1 MSNQIE
7 TQVDVSLTE
16 RNRLTAF
23 FRIILV
29 VPAFIFVSSF
39 APSTSFSDDSSAI
52 LAGLLALPAGLAIV
66 FRQVYPSYV
75 LAFNEALLSLQTR
88 VDVYLLLLSDEYPSI
103 EENDVVSVTFPE
115 VDAKQLNRWLP
126 LVKWLLALPL
136 YLAGI
141 VYIIYAALL
150 TDEYP
155 SIEENEIVSVTFPEV
170 DAKQLNRWLP
180 LIKWLLALPL
190 YLVGLVYLVY
200 AALLTLLGWFSILL
214 TGNYPEV
221 CAEGIVGTIA
231 YWNRVVGY
239 AFLLVT
245 DEYPT
250 FSL

>member
-7 TQVDVSLTE
+7 TQIDVSLTE

-29 VPAFIFVSSF
+29 VPALVFL
-39 APSTSFSDDSSAI
+39 ASFSPASAFSEDNLGI
-52 LAGLLALPAGLAIV
+52 YAGLLALPAALAIV
-66 FRQVYPSYV
+66 IRQVYPSYV

-88 VDVYLLLLSDEYPSI
+88 VDAYLL
-103 EENDVVSVTFPE
+103 
-115 VDAKQLNRWLP
+115 
-126 LVKWLLALPL
+126 
-136 YLAGI
+136 
-141 VYIIYAALL
+141 LL

-155 SIEENEIVSVTFPEV
+155 SIEENDVVSVTFPEV

-190 YLVGLVYLVY
+190 YLVGIVYVIY
-200 AALLTLLGWFSILL
+200 AALLTLIAWFSVLF
-214 TGNYPEV
+214 TGNYPEF
-221 CAEGIVGTIA
+221 CAEGVVGTIA
-231 YWNRVVGY
+231 YWNRVAGY
-239 AFLLVT
+239 ALLMVT

>member
-7 TQVDVSLTE
+7 TQIDVSLTE
-16 RNRLTAF
+16 RNRLTAL

-39 APSTSFSDDSSAI
+39 APATTFSDDAFGI
-52 LAGLLALPAGLAIV
+52 FAGLLALPAALAIV
-66 FRQVYPSYV
+66 VRQVYPSFV

-88 VDVYLLLLSDEYPSI
+88 VDAYLLLLTDEYPSI
-103 EENDVVSVTFPE
+103 EENDLVSVTFPE
-115 VDAKQLNRWLP
+115 VDAKQLNR
-126 LVKWLLALPL
+126 
-136 YLAGI
+136 
-141 VYIIYAALL
+141 
-150 TDEYP
+150 
-155 SIEENEIVSVTFPEV
+155 F
-170 DAKQLNRWLP
+170 LP

-190 YLVGLVYLVY
+190 YLVGILYIIY
-200 AALLTLLGWFSILL
+200 AALLTLLGWFSILF

-221 CAEGIVGTIA
+221 CAEGVVGTIA

>member
-7 TQVDVSLTE
+7 TQIDVSLTE
-16 RNRLTAF
+16 RNRLTAL

-39 APSTSFSDDSSAI
+39 APATAFSDDGVGI
-52 LAGLLALPAGLAIV
+52 FAGLLALPAALAIV
-66 FRQVYPSYV
+66 VRQVYPSYV

-88 VDVYLLLLSDEYPSI
+88 VDAYLLLLTDEYPSI
-103 EENDVVSVTFPE
+103 EENDLVSVTFPE
-115 VDAKQLNRWLP
+115 VDAKQLNR
-126 LVKWLLALPL
+126 
-136 YLAGI
+136 
-141 VYIIYAALL
+141 
-150 TDEYP
+150 
-155 SIEENEIVSVTFPEV
+155 F
-170 DAKQLNRWLP
+170 LP

-190 YLVGLVYLVY
+190 YLVGILYIIY
-200 AALLTLLGWFSILL
+200 AALLTLLGWFSILF

-221 CAEGIVGTIA
+221 CAEGVVGTIA

-245 DEYPT
+245 DEYPN

>member
-7 TQVDVSLTE
+7 TQIDVSLTE

-23 FRIILV
+23 FRIILA
-29 VPAFIFVSSF
+29 VPALIFVSSF
-39 APSTSFSDDSSAI
+39 APSTAFSEDALGIFAS
-52 LAGLLALPAGLAIV
+52 LLALPAGLAIV
-66 FRQVYPSYV
+66 VRQVYPSYV

-88 VDVYLLLLSDEYPSI
+88 VDVYL
-103 EENDVVSVTFPE
+103 V
-115 VDAKQLNRWLP
+115 
-126 LVKWLLALPL
+126 
-136 YLAGI
+136 
-141 VYIIYAALL
+141 LL

-155 SIEENEIVSVTFPEV
+155 SIEENDIVSVTFPEV

-190 YLVGLVYLVY
+190 YLVGLVYLIY
-200 AALLTLLGWFSILL
+200 AALLTLLGWFSILF

-221 CAEGIVGTIA
+221 CAEGVVGTIA

>member
-29 VPAFIFVSSF
+29 VPAFIFLASFSPTSSF
-39 APSTSFSDDSSAI
+39 SEDNLGI
-52 LAGLLALPAGLAIV
+52 YAGLLALPAALAIV
-66 FRQVYPSYV
+66 VRQIYPSYV

-88 VDVYLLLLSDEYPSI
+88 VDAYLL
-103 EENDVVSVTFPE
+103 
-115 VDAKQLNRWLP
+115 
-126 LVKWLLALPL
+126 
-136 YLAGI
+136 
-141 VYIIYAALL
+141 LL

-155 SIEENEIVSVTFPEV
+155 SIEENDVVSVTFPEV

-190 YLVGLVYLVY
+190 YLVGIVYVIY
-200 AALLTLLGWFSILL
+200 AAMLTLIGWFSILF

-221 CAEGIVGTIA
+221 CAEGVVGTIA
-231 YWNRVVGY
+231 YWNRVAGY
-239 AFLLVT
+239 ALLMVT

>member
-7 TQVDVSLTE
+7 TQIDVSLTD

-29 VPAFIFVSSF
+29 VPAFIFVASF
-39 APSTSFSDDSSAI
+39 APSTALSEDGLGFF
-52 LAGLLALPAGLAIV
+52 AGLLALPAGLAIV

-75 LAFNEALLSLQTR
+75 LAFNDALLSLQTR
-88 VDVYLLLLSDEYPSI
+88 VDAYLL
-103 EENDVVSVTFPE
+103 
-115 VDAKQLNRWLP
+115 
-126 LVKWLLALPL
+126 
-136 YLAGI
+136 
-141 VYIIYAALL
+141 LL

-155 SIEENEIVSVTFPEV
+155 SIEENDIVSVTFPEV
-170 DAKQLNRWLP
+170 EAQQLNRWLP
-180 LIKWLLALPL
+180 LIKWLLAVPL
-190 YLVGLVYLVY
+190 YIAGIIYIIY
-200 AALLTLLGWFSILL
+200 AALLTVLGWFSILF

-221 CAEGIVGTIA
+221 CAEGVVGTIA